1 MAKAAQPSSTSGD
14 AESQRQV
21 MNARCAALLEA
32 QRAAFRRRV
41 ELRKEAILAA
51 TAKAKAAGT
60 LPTHEVSAAAGDRD
74 DPMRSSTGA
83 ELPANDVQNATD
95 SHPGPSS
102 LPRAYTKCALL
113 LWPCIQFH
121 SILYVYYS
129 LIFAVP
135 SQVTPMADMKRENSF
150 MARHL
155 IHFSVRDHSD
165 VLVHQAVAYLRHA
178 GVFINRSLFLTTT
191 GLCLYWRSFCSIS
204 RDWTRIFLLHL
215 YSLASLFNCFFEQRT
230 TPSTSEPSGPKS
242 RADPP
247 SGFIF
252 RRRFSFSFAGWICI
266 TLFLSSFTRVGGVRV
281 ASDATE
287 AGSQELL
294 ATATS
299 GGRLLST
306 AKKRAFHRAQ
316 RRAQVAGGTFYK
328 GRWCTARSLHV
339 RGVDAS
345 ADARAPRPGTFR
357 TWQQNPKVLDL
368 NIISWNSSGLGAAVL
383 PEFLLWLGQLPQESR
398 PNIVLIQESHWRF
411 TSEYRHGNWLAY
423 HNGVSE
429 GSADRYAG
437 LLTLIRVPGVSPEQV
452 RVHNVLQGR
461 LTHVRIDFPT
471 GNVDILHVYQHAA
484 STDPSRTIKDKRRR
498 LFNRLDTLIHSMP
511 GRNLLVV
518 GGDFNQ
524 PLPCA
529 SPYTGSAIC
538 VPSPTHPDHCREGNT
553 LLHIAERH
561 DLVALNTF
569 HCRPSFTFQHC
580 ASRTQIDF
588 IFVRSGDA
596 FGRAKRSRPLY
607 DSSLMAWRDT
617 KHHPLIAELSLPRHW
632 WPAQTRSIRYD
643 RAALVQSYNLQ
654 TPQYQTFAE
663 ATVRHFADIKLGS
676 YDDMRDQLMICCA
689 EHFPATKSRVPQP
702 WNHPSLSGYIK
713 RMWAHYKLSRLYQ
726 RRESFDIPTCFAQWH
741 HASRFQ
747 AMHREAKRHGRLVKR
762 ERYLNQIQQ
771 AEEAAASHNAFVLYR
786 IVRRL
791 APKQRFQTVQI
802 RSDDGSILS
811 HDQELGLL
819 RSHFEKVWHKPSD
832 WCCPV
837 LRSRSTLE
845 AGVMEP
851 GIYAPDL
858 AQLKCSARSIQPYKA
873 LPSTHPAAPAFKAV
887 TEYFGDRVVDW
898 MSGDGR
904 PCMPQ
909 SWNLTHVALIPK
921 PGKKHGAISSLRPIG
936 LQDPIAKGYVKV
948 LADDLK
954 PYAMSYL

>member
-1 MAKAAQPSSTSGD
+1 MDLFYSAHISFYNGFVSDKPSLCRFGCFTPTRNKVAISARTSVAKAAQPSSTSGD

-316 RRAQVAGGTFYK
+316 AEGASCWWHFLQRQMVYGQIFTCQRSGCI
-328 GRWCTARSLHV
+328 GRC
-339 RGVDAS
+339 
-345 ADARAPRPGTFR
+345 
-357 TWQQNPKVLDL
+357 
-368 NIISWNSSGLGAAVL
+368 
-383 PEFLLWLGQLPQESR
+383 
-398 PNIVLIQESHWRF
+398 
-411 TSEYRHGNWLAY
+411 
-423 HNGVSE
+423 
-429 GSADRYAG
+429 
-437 LLTLIRVPGVSPEQV
+437 
-452 RVHNVLQGR
+452 
-461 LTHVRIDFPT
+461 
-471 GNVDILHVYQHAA
+471 
-484 STDPSRTIKDKRRR
+484 
-498 LFNRLDTLIHSMP
+498 
-511 GRNLLVV
+511 
-518 GGDFNQ
+518 
-524 PLPCA
+524 
-529 SPYTGSAIC
+529 
-538 VPSPTHPDHCREGNT
+538 PSP
-553 LLHIAERH
+553 
-561 DLVALNTF
+561 
-569 HCRPSFTFQHC
+569 
-580 ASRTQIDF
+580 
-588 IFVRSGDA
+588 
-596 FGRAKRSRPLY
+596 
-607 DSSLMAWRDT
+607 
-617 KHHPLIAELSLPRHW
+617 
-632 WPAQTRSIRYD
+632 
-643 RAALVQSYNLQ
+643 
-654 TPQYQTFAE
+654 
-663 ATVRHFADIKLGS
+663 ATWHF
-676 YDDMRDQLMICCA
+676 
-689 EHFPATKSRVPQP
+689 
-702 WNHPSLSGYIK
+702 
-713 RMWAHYKLSRLYQ
+713 
-726 RRESFDIPTCFAQWH
+726 
-741 HASRFQ
+741 
-747 AMHREAKRHGRLVKR
+747 
-762 ERYLNQIQQ
+762 
-771 AEEAAASHNAFVLYR
+771 
-786 IVRRL
+786 
-791 APKQRFQTVQI
+791 
-802 RSDDGSILS
+802 
-811 HDQELGLL
+811 
-819 RSHFEKVWHKPSD
+819 
-832 WCCPV
+832 
-837 LRSRSTLE
+837 
-845 AGVMEP
+845 
-851 GIYAPDL
+851 
-858 AQLKCSARSIQPYKA
+858 
-873 LPSTHPAAPAFKAV
+873 
-887 TEYFGDRVVDW
+887 
-898 MSGDGR
+898 
-904 PCMPQ
+904 
-909 SWNLTHVALIPK
+909 
-921 PGKKHGAISSLRPIG
+921 
-936 LQDPIAKGYVKV
+936 
-948 LADDLK
+948 
-954 PYAMSYL
+954 SYLAAKPEGP